1 MSRLGGA
8 LAGLF
13 LACWVVVLLANLG
26 LVQIAGHLPL
36 GLYPLYSLAVSL
48 GWGAGIAY
56 ARLRRR
62 VEPNRRFLWFLLCV
76 LGPLGVVF
84 LLRTMAPAAEQAA
97 APLVPYLA
105 FGVFSVFFLL
115 PAILPGPWSR

>member
-1 MSRLGGA
+1 MRHLGAA

-13 LACWVVVLLANLG
+13 LACWVVVLLGELG
-26 LVQIAGHLPL
+26 VVDLAGHLPL

-56 ARLRRR
+56 SRLRRR
-62 VEPNRRFLWFLLCV
+62 VEPRRRFAWFLLCV
-76 LGPLGVVF
+76 LSPLGLVF
-84 LLRTMAPAAEQAA
+84 LLRAMAPAAEQEA

-105 FGVFSVFFLL
+105 FGVFSIFFLM

>member
-1 MSRLGGA
+1 MRRLGAA

-13 LACWVVVLLANLG
+13 LACWVVVLLGELDVVD
-26 LVQIAGHLPL
+26 LAGHLPL

-56 ARLRRR
+56 SRLRRK
-62 VEPNRRFLWFLLCV
+62 VEPRRRFAWFLVCV
-76 LGPLGVVF
+76 LGPLGLVF
-84 LLRTMAPAAEQAA
+84 LLRAMAPAAEQEA

-105 FGVFSVFFLL
+105 FGVFSVFFLM

>member
-1 MSRLGGA
+1 MSALGAA

-13 LACWVVVLLANLG
+13 LACWVVVLLGEFGVVHL
-26 LVQIAGHLPL
+26 AGHLPL

-56 ARLRRR
+56 ARLRRK
-62 VEPNRRFLWFLLCV
+62 VEPSRRFFWFLLCV
-76 LGPLGVVF
+76 LGPLGLVF
-84 LLRTMAPAAEQAA
+84 LLRVMAPLAEQEA
-97 APLVPYLA
+97 APLVPVLA